1 MAHSLAELA
10 SWKHQQCRLSS
21 GEGST
26 TSQTTPARPAADSPG
41 AAIATITRIVEARM
55 VCRYRLHQFSQ
66 KLLCISMFMHLNRV
80 FQQNRGKETKMSA
93 LAGVMMNDQTA
104 DSVRAEVLKVSGSLR
119 CVDALTMY
127 YATALAQVRL
137 RPNLSFHTVV

>member
-41 AAIATITRIVEARM
+41 AAVATITRIVEARM
-55 VCRYRLHQFSQ
+55 VCRYRLHQLSQ
-66 KLLCISMFMHLNRV
+66 CYESVINMHLNRV
-80 FQQNRGKETKMSA
+80 QQNRFKETKISA
-93 LAGVMMNDQTA
+93 LAGVMMNDQT
-104 DSVRAEVLKVSGSLR
+104 SNSIRAEVLKVSGSLR
-119 CVDALTMY
+119 FVDALTMY
-127 YATALAQVRL
+127 CAPWAHSCSRCSRL
-137 RPNLSFHTVV
+137 Q